1 MRRFSGSS
9 SILSNEA
16 SYGPIGAVMTL
27 LTIEVGLG
35 VALHI
40 GAVIG
45 ATIGGQAQGQPG
57 DAVVR
62 ADPPMSRQTK

>member
-16 SYGPIGAVMTL
+16 SDGPIGAVMTL

-35 VALHI
+35 VALHL

-62 ADPPMSRQTK
+62 AEPPISRQTK